1 MGSMK
6 AQFPR
11 LTNHLPPSSNVRRL
25 ILFICIRL
33 FNLRAR
39 TETRGN
45 MISNVYDHEWVRS
58 FSRPS
63 SEEFHR
69 LFANFLFIDKP

>member
-1 MGSMK
+1 MYVVS
-6 AQFPR
+6 F
-11 LTNHLPPSSNVRRL
+11 
-25 ILFICIRL
+25 FICIRL

-45 MISNVYDHEWVRS
+45 MISNVYDHEWVRA
-58 FSRPS
+58 FSRS

-69 LFANFLFIDKP
+69 LFANFFNIEKP